1 MNQKSPDF
9 AVHVWGDSALFSRPE
24 LSVERYSYDVPT
36 PSAMVGLVKAI
47 YWHPGIEFEIDRI
60 HVLNPIRH
68 LTMRVNEVG
77 EKANAR
83 EIVRA
88 VTKRKRLPHPLNP
101 ADCIQQRTNSILR
114 DVSYVIEGHIVTD
127 PTKEVQTGVDKAWEI
142 LARRAK
148 QGQCY
153 RTPYFGCREHAA
165 YFEWIEPED
174 IPQGVFAGTG
184 EIDFGIMRHSSAFNA
199 DGTITPR
206 WFHAVMK
213 DGVINV
219 RESEVLSA

>member
-1 MNQKSPDF
+1 
-9 AVHVWGDSALFSRPE
+9 
-24 LSVERYSYDVPT
+24 
-36 PSAMVGLVKAI
+36 
-47 YWHPGIEFEIDRI
+47 
-60 HVLNPIRH
+60 
-68 LTMRVNEVG
+68 MRVNEVG

-88 VTKRKRLPHPLNP
+88 VTKRKRLPRPLNP

-114 DVSYVIEGHIVTD
+114 DVSYVIEGRVIVD
-127 PTKEVQTGVDKAWEI
+127 PTNVVRTDVKKAWEI

-165 YFEWIEPED
+165 NFEWIEPD
-174 IPQGVFAGTG
+174 AIPRGVFAGTG
-184 EIDFGIMRHSSAFNA
+184 EIDFGIMRHSSVFNA